1 MEKKLKIEKELSKIA
16 AQILKRIGKTKPGIK
31 TKIMFQIMRMNQKA
45 NNWNPTDKEH
55 WSKNGWLDKS
65 KPW

>member
-1 MEKKLKIEKELSKIA
+1 
-16 AQILKRIGKTKPGIK
+16 
-31 TKIMFQIMRMNQKA
+31 MFQIMRMNQKS

-55 WSKNGWLDKS
+55 WLKNGWLDTR